1 MKQLFVFLTGMALLA
16 SCSNKIPH
24 ARYDIIPLPVQLIE
38 KEGEFVLK
46 NGLPLY
52 VSSENEELRGVA
64 EMFAGQIRTASGIR
78 LDIQNLNAGDIPEK
92 GIIFQSKNDSA
103 LGTEGYSLMVDK
115 EQVLV
120 LANTAKGFFY
130 AVQTLFQLLPPEIY
144 STKKES
150 ANWTMACVEIT
161 DSPRLPYRGM
171 HLDVCRYIFPVEFI
185 KKYID
190 LMAIHKLNRFH
201 WHLTDDQGWRIEIK
215 QYPQLQETAA
225 WRDGTWVGHYGDKT
239 VGYDTI
245 RYGGYY
251 TQEEI
256 KEVIAYA
263 ASRYI
268 EVIPEIEM
276 PGHATAALAAYSW
289 LGCKKDTAYTV
300 AGTWGVFDDV
310 FCTTNEVFNF
320 LENVLTEVMELFPS
334 EYIHI
339 GGDECPKARWKKC
352 PHCQAMIKQYK
363 LKDEHGLQSYFIQ
376 RIEKFVNAQGKKI
389 IGWDEILEGGLAP
402 NATVMSWRG
411 EKGGIESAMQ
421 GHDVI
426 MTPTSYLY
434 FDYYQSDNK
443 EAEPLAIGG
452 FVSLEKVYSFN
463 PVPEILP
470 LDKQAYIIGVQANL
484 WTEYIP
490 DAAQAEYM
498 AFPRA
503 SALSEIAWTSNN
515 SKNFTAFLQRL
526 QTQFKR
532 FDYIGVNYAKHNKCN
547 LTGL

>member
-1 MKQLFVFLTGMALLA
+1 MKQLFLFLTGMALLA
-16 SCSNKIPH
+16 SCSYKTPH

-38 KEGEFVLK
+38 KEGEFTLK
-46 NGLPLY
+46 NGIPLY
-52 VSSENEELRGVA
+52 FASQNEELKSIA
-64 EMFAGQIRTASGIR
+64 EIFARQVRIASGIR
-78 LDIQNLNAGDIPEK
+78 LDVKSLSIDDIPAK
-92 GIIFQSKNDSA
+92 GIVFQLENLA
-103 LGTEGYSLMVDK
+103 ELGNEGYSLIVDK
-115 EQVLV
+115 DQVLV
-120 LANTAKGFFY
+120 LANASKGFFY
-130 AVQTLFQLLPPEIY
+130 AVQTMFQLLPPEIY

-150 ANWTMACVEIT
+150 AKWTMACVEIT
-161 DSPRLPYRGM
+161 DIPRLPYRGM
-171 HLDVCRYIFPVEFI
+171 HLDVCRHIFPVEFI

-190 LMAIHKLNRFH
+190 IMAIHKLNRFH

-215 QYPQLQETAA
+215 QYPQLQEIAA
-225 WRDGTWVGHYGDKT
+225 WRDGTWVGHYRDKT

-251 TQEEI
+251 TQDEV

-263 ASRYI
+263 ASKYI

-289 LGCKKDTAYTV
+289 LGCKKDTTYTV

-310 FCTTNEVFNF
+310 FCTTDEVFSF
-320 LENVLTEVMELFPS
+320 LEGVLTEVMDLFPS
-334 EYIHI
+334 KYVHI

-352 PHCQAMIKQYK
+352 PHCQSMIKKYK

-376 RIEKFVNAQGKKI
+376 RIEKFVNAHGRKI

-411 EKGGIESAMQ
+411 EQGGIESAMQ

-434 FDYYQSDNK
+434 FDYYQSDKK

-490 DAAQAEYM
+490 DAAHAEYM

-503 SALSEIAWTSNN
+503 SALSEIAWTPNN
-515 SKNFTAFLQRL
+515 RKDFTAFIQRL

-532 FDYIGVNYAKHNKCN
+532 FDYLGVNYAKHHQCN
-547 LTGL
+547 LTGI